1 MGYETEK
8 HHLSCFS
15 SIQVSDLPST
25 SGEYSSVACTEMTLI
40 FRALSNF
47 CNVGNEIV
55 VCSKCRLWQQN
66 VTPSTE
72 KEGKLFGL
80 LMHKAEYELQTF
92 DQETIQTIS

>member
-1 MGYETEK
+1 
-8 HHLSCFS
+8 
-15 SIQVSDLPST
+15 
-25 SGEYSSVACTEMTLI
+25 MTLI
-40 FRALSNF
+40 CRALSNF

-66 VTPSTE
+66 VTPLTE
-72 KEGKLFGL
+72 NEEDLFGL